1 MQIRVSP
8 PGAAWSGPGP
18 ETERLCLVLMMPVLA
33 SAVMRGPMT
42 AQPAMTTMPIRFNL
56 FMTVPY
62 ELEYLYPPVVGIA
75 YVQLVMVVQKY
86 SRRQPE
92 LAVAGPAS
100 ADRQKKVTLQVE

>member
-18 ETERLCLVLMMPVLA
+18 ETERLCLVLIMPVFA
-33 SAVMRGPMT
+33 SAALREPMT
-42 AQPAMTTMPIRFNL
+42 RQPAMTTTAIRFSL
-56 FMTVPY
+56 FMTIPCD
-62 ELEYLYPPVVGIA
+62 LEHLYPPVVGIA